1 MSDEQQR
8 HASPTG
14 ESGWQP
20 IPRGAELDAEGTTF
34 VQLPPELLA
43 HPGAATQGGSWDP
56 LAAPGTGGYTPPPA
70 AAWQQP
76 TQPSQPAAGQ
86 EPVHTPAHTTPA
98 QAPDHWATP
107 HASAH
112 AADQAVHHA
121 MNHAANHAMGHTGNH
136 AVGHAVNHAVNEA
149 ENHAMGHAGDSTAQ
163 HAAQEPVPVAAAGPG
178 ATQGATQAQGAVPAQ
193 GTVPGAAPGA
203 FPGSV
208 PGSVP
213 GVPGSVPG
221 SVPGAA
227 EWPVPAGSYDYA
239 QVQQQGHA
247 PIHEQSHG
255 QPQDYGHVPAGDGGG
270 GDPHD
275 TAQWPMPFAPGE
287 SGGHAGAGEA
297 AHAAHQ
303 QGGSTGQWTVPA
315 VGDDPVDESGEY
327 ALGNAADPHNTAQ
340 WPVSHAEPD
349 EAVSADA
356 WHQPM
361 AAVGAETGS
370 TGQWSIPVA
379 QDDTADESG
388 EYALGGFAGGIPAPV
403 ASSFPVPGA
412 DGHDPFTAPRHD
424 THDTRVTG
432 TGDHQAAPW
441 TRPAAGADGSHAGQ
455 PHAEGPALPETP
467 SAPGA
472 PEGGA
477 GHEQAPAADA
487 VPDAGT
493 TPDAARQDAYPHAE
507 HAQPGRPEQPGQAEQ
522 PEQPEQFVPAAP
534 EHASADAQAQ
544 PVSEAVSEPDSSE
557 YPQVAADLHPVG
569 REVDETAAPEAD
581 PQAEGPRTDD
591 PRTDDPTPDVPG
603 PDAPQSE
610 AGHAPPLDNPHTEHP
625 HASYV
630 LRVNGT
636 DRPVTDAWIGESL
649 LYVLRERL
657 GLAGAKDGCSQGECG
672 ACSVQVDGR
681 LVASCLVPAATAAGA
696 EVRTVEGLAVDG
708 QPSDVQRALAACG
721 AVQCG
726 FCVPGMAMTMHD
738 LLEGNHAPTEL
749 ETRQA
754 LCGNLCRCSGYR
766 GVLDAVRQVA
776 DERAESAAAQEAAN
790 EAGHEAG
797 HAAHEAAAD
806 GAAQETAYGA
816 GPGAGPEFGQ
826 EQAWPGADSARI
838 PHQAGPHDGGS
849 GRATA

>member
-56 LAAPGTGGYTPPPA
+56 LAAPGAGGYTPPPVA
-70 AAWQQP
+70 SWQQSAP
-76 TQPSQPAAGQ
+76 PSQPAPAQ
-86 EPVHTPAHTTPA
+86 EPAHGTPAHTPLHTMPAQA
-98 QAPDHWATP
+98 QAPDQWATP

-112 AADQAVHHA
+112 AAD
-121 MNHAANHAMGHTGNH
+121 H
-136 AVGHAVNHAVNEA
+136 AVSHAVNHAA
-149 ENHAMGHAGDSTAQ
+149 QHAAGQVANPAVSYAGDPAAQ
-163 HAAQEPVPVAAAGPG
+163 HAAQEPVPLAAAGAG
-178 ATQGATQAQGAVPAQ
+178 AMSAQDAVP
-193 GTVPGAAPGA
+193 GP
-203 FPGSV
+203 V
-208 PGSVP
+208 PGSASGVP
-213 GVPGSVPG
+213 GVPGASD
-221 SVPGAA
+221 
-227 EWPVPAGSYDYA
+227 WPVPAGSYDYA

-255 QPQDYGHVPAGDGGG
+255 QPSRNQQSHGQPSHGQSQDYGHVPAGDGGG

-287 SGGHAGAGEA
+287 SGGHAGAGEP

-315 VGDDPVDESGEY
+315 AGDDPVDESGEY

-340 WPVSHAEPD
+340 WPVPHAEPD

-361 AAVGAETGS
+361 AAMGAETGS
-370 TGQWSIPVA
+370 TGQWSIPAA

-388 EYALGGFAGGIPAPV
+388 EYALGGFAGGFPAPV
-403 ASSFPVPGA
+403 TSSFPAPGA
-412 DGHDPFTAPRHD
+412 DGHGSFTAPQHE
-424 THDTRVTG
+424 THDTQVTG

-441 TRPAAGADGSHAGQ
+441 TQPATGADGSHAGH
-455 PHAEGPALPETP
+455 PHAEEPAVPETP
-467 SAPGA
+467 AA
-472 PEGGA
+472 PEGGD
-477 GHEQAPAADA
+477 GHEQAPAVDA
-487 VPDAGT
+487 VPDAG
-493 TPDAARQDAYPHAE
+493 
-507 HAQPGRPEQPGQAEQ
+507 
-522 PEQPEQFVPAAP
+522 QPEQFAAAAP
-534 EHASADAQAQ
+534 EHAPVESQAEPQ
-544 PVSEAVSEPDSSE
+544 SPPVSEVASEPESSE

-569 REVDETAAPEAD
+569 READEAPAPEAG
-581 PQAEGPRTDD
+581 PQAEDLHTEGLHTEGLRTEGLRTEELRTDG
-591 PRTDDPTPDVPG
+591 PGPDVPQ
-603 PDAPQSE
+603 PEADQAP
-610 AGHAPPLDNPHTEHP
+610 APPVDNPHTEHP

-790 EAGHEAG
+790 EAV
-797 HAAHEAAAD
+797 HEAAD
-806 GAAQETAYGA
+806 GTAHETAYETAHETAYGA
-816 GPGAGPEFGQ
+816 GPGDGAGFGQ

>member
-70 AAWQQP
+70 AAWQQQAP
-76 TQPSQPAAGQ
+76 PSQPAPAQ
-86 EPVHTPAHTTPA
+86 EPAHSTPAHGTPA
-98 QAPDHWATP
+98 QAPDQWATP

-112 AADQAVHHA
+112 AADRAVS
-121 MNHAANHAMGHTGNH
+121 
-136 AVGHAVNHAVNEA
+136 HAVNHAA
-149 ENHAMGHAGDSTAQ
+149 QHAAGQVANPAVQ
-163 HAAQEPVPVAAAGPG
+163 HAAQEPVPVAAAGAG
-178 ATQGATQAQGAVPAQ
+178 AMSVQDAVP
-193 GTVPGAAPGA
+193 GSAPGA

-213 GVPGSVPG
+213 GVPGAS
-221 SVPGAA
+221 
-227 EWPVPAGSYDYA
+227 EWPVPAGSYDYG

-255 QPQDYGHVPAGDGGG
+255 QTPSHGQSQDYGHVTAGDGGG

-287 SGGHAGAGEA
+287 SGGHAGAGEPD
-297 AHAAHQ
+297 HAAHQ

-340 WPVSHAEPD
+340 WPVPHAEPD

-412 DGHDPFTAPRHD
+412 DGHGPFTAGQHD

-441 TRPAAGADGSHAGQ
+441 TQPVTGPDGSHAGQ
-455 PHAEGPALPETP
+455 PHAEGHALPETP
-467 SAPGA
+467 GA
-472 PEGGA
+472 PVAPESGA
-477 GHEQAPAADA
+477 EHEQAPVDA

-493 TPDAARQDAYPHAE
+493 TADAAHQDAYPHAE
-507 HAQPGRPEQPGQAEQ
+507 HPQHGQPEQPGASEQPGRPELPGHAEQ
-522 PEQPEQFVPAAP
+522 PEQFAPAAP
-534 EHASADAQAQ
+534 EHAPVDAQAQ
-544 PVSEAVSEPDSSE
+544 PQSQPVPDSGSEAESSE

-569 REVDETAAPEAD
+569 READEAAAPEAD
-581 PQAEGPRTDD
+581 HQAEGPRTDD
-591 PRTDDPTPDVPG
+591 PGPDVPTPDVP
-603 PDAPQSE
+603 QSE
-610 AGHAPPLDNPHTEHP
+610 ADQAPPVDNPHTEHP

-790 EAGHEAG
+790 EAVHEA
-797 HAAHEAAAD
+797 HDAAD
-806 GAAQETAYGA
+806 GTAHETAYGT
-816 GPGAGPEFGQ
+816 GPGDGPGYGQ

>member
-56 LAAPGTGGYTPPPA
+56 LAAPGAGGYTPPSA

-76 TQPSQPAAGQ
+76 SHPAPAQ
-86 EPVHTPAHTTPA
+86 EPVHTTHTTPAHTTPA
-98 QAPDHWATP
+98 QAPDQWATP

-112 AADQAVHHA
+112 AAD
-121 MNHAANHAMGHTGNH
+121 H
-136 AVGHAVNHAVNEA
+136 AVSHAVNHAA
-149 ENHAMGHAGDSTAQ
+149 QHAASQAGHQAGHQDVHQDAHQAASPAGGQAGDP
-163 HAAQEPVPVAAAGPG
+163 AAQEPVPVTAAGAG
-178 ATQGATQAQGAVPAQ
+178 ATPAQ
-193 GTVPGAAPGA
+193 DA
-203 FPGSV
+203 V
-208 PGSVP
+208 PGSVQGVS
-213 GVPGSVPG
+213 GVPGAS
-221 SVPGAA
+221 

-247 PIHEQSHG
+247 PIHEQSHGSHG

-275 TAQWPMPFAPGE
+275 TAQWPMPFSPGE
-287 SGGHAGAGEA
+287 SGGHAGAGEPA
-297 AHAAHQ
+297 QPAHAAHQ

-340 WPVSHAEPD
+340 WPVPHAEPD
-349 EAVSADA
+349 EAVSPDA

-361 AAVGAETGS
+361 AAMGAETGS

-403 ASSFPVPGA
+403 ASSYPVPGA
-412 DGHDPFTAPRHD
+412 DGHGPFTAPRHD

-432 TGDHQAAPW
+432 TGDHQAPPW
-441 TRPAAGADGSHAGQ
+441 TQHAADPDGSHAGQ
-455 PHAEGPALPETP
+455 PHAEDQTLPETP
-467 SAPGA
+467 GAPVA

-477 GHEQAPAADA
+477 EHEPAPAAVDA
-487 VPDAGT
+487 VPDTETA
-493 TPDAARQDAYPHAE
+493 PDAARAARQDTYPHGE
-507 HAQPGRPEQPGQAEQ
+507 HAQPGQPEQPGHG
-522 PEQPEQFVPAAP
+522 EQPEQFAPAAP
-534 EHASADAQAQ
+534 EHAPLDAQAQ
-544 PVSEAVSEPDSSE
+544 PQPASEPVSEPESSE

-569 REVDETAAPEAD
+569 READEPAAPEAD
-581 PQAEGPRTDD
+581 PQAEGLRTDE
-591 PRTDDPTPDVPG
+591 PSTDVPG
-603 PDAPQSE
+603 PDVPSPDVPQSE
-610 AGHAPPLDNPHTEHP
+610 ADQATAPPLDNPHTEHP

-790 EAGHEAG
+790 EAGHEA
-797 HAAHEAAAD
+797 HETHGTAD
-806 GAAQETAYGA
+806 GTAQETAYGA
-816 GPGAGPEFGQ
+816 DFGADFGAGPGFGQ

>member
-8 HASPTG
+8 HAPPTG

-70 AAWQQP
+70 AAWQQ
-76 TQPSQPAAGQ
+76 SAPAQ
-86 EPVHTPAHTTPA
+86 QPVHPTPA
-98 QAPDHWATP
+98 QAPDQWATP
-107 HASAH
+107 HASTH
-112 AADQAVHHA
+112 AADHAVSHA
-121 MNHAANHAMGHTGNH
+121 MNHAVNHAANHPVDHAANPAVSHAENSAVHHAANHAAN
-136 AVGHAVNHAVNEA
+136 
-149 ENHAMGHAGDSTAQ
+149 
-163 HAAQEPVPVAAAGPG
+163 HAAQEPVPVAAAG
-178 ATQGATQAQGAVPAQ
+178 AGATQAQDAVP
-193 GTVPGAAPGA
+193 GS

-213 GVPGSVPG
+213 GVPS
-221 SVPGAA
+221 SS

-255 QPQDYGHVPAGDGGG
+255 QPQDYGHVPAGG
-270 GDPHD
+270 GDDPQT
-275 TAQWPMPFAPGE
+275 TAQWPMPFAPGG
-287 SGGHAGAGEA
+287 SGEHAGVGEP
-297 AHAAHQ
+297 AHATHQ

-327 ALGNAADPHNTAQ
+327 ALGNTADPHDTAQ
-340 WPVSHAEPD
+340 WPVPHAGPE
-349 EAVSADA
+349 EVVSTDA

-370 TGQWSIPVA
+370 TGHWSIPA
-379 QDDTADESG
+379 APDDTADESG
-388 EYALGGFAGGIPAPV
+388 EYALGGFAGGVPTPV
-403 ASSFPVPGA
+403 DSAFPGAA
-412 DGHDPFTAPRHD
+412 DGHGPFTSPQHD
-424 THDTRVTG
+424 THDTGVTG

-441 TRPAAGADGSHAGQ
+441 TQPAAVPDGSHPAQPQFGHDPADRPVSAEP
-455 PHAEGPALPETP
+455 PHAEGPAAPETP
-467 SAPGA
+467 GAPVP

-477 GHEQAPAADA
+477 EHAPAPEDV
-487 VPDAGT
+487 VPGAGT
-493 TPDAARQDAYPHAE
+493 DPAAARQDEHPHAE
-507 HAQPGRPEQPGQAEQ
+507 HAQPGLPEQPGQVEL
-522 PEQPEQFVPAAP
+522 PEQYASAAA
-534 EHASADAQAQ
+534 EHAPIEPQSQSQSQ
-544 PVSEAVSEPDSSE
+544 PVSEPESSE
-557 YPQVAADLHPVG
+557 YPQVAADLHPLG
-569 REVDETAAPEAD
+569 REAADETAPEAV

-591 PRTDDPTPDVPG
+591 PRPDV
-603 PDAPQSE
+603 PQSE
-610 AGHAPPLDNPHTEHP
+610 AEQAPPLDNPHTEHP
-625 HASYV
+625 NASYV

-696 EVRTVEGLAVDG
+696 EVRTVEGLAADG

-766 GVLDAVRQVA
+766 GVLDAVRQVV

-790 EAGHEAG
+790 EA
-797 HAAHEAAAD
+797 AD

-816 GPGAGPEFGQ
+816 DPGAGPGTGQ
-826 EQAWPGADSARI
+826 EQAWPGADPARI